1 MSQQLDKRI
10 IDKLKELMNEGVRDP
25 KEMKRALERYARKEL
40 LAGEQLPPATSRR
53 LFFPLKRD
61 ISNHMHLVAMKL
73 PFSKIDQENIS
84 LTLSDWKKENPADH
98 YFFQPYGM
106 TELKNIF
113 TNLSNY
119 IITKMAAE
127 FQVRD
132 TDHPKYSNPKYSNKF
147 Q

>member
-25 KEMKRALERYARKEL
+25 KEMRRALERYARKEL
-40 LAGEQLPPATSRR
+40 FAGEQLPLATSRR
-53 LFFPLKRD
+53 FFPLKRD
-61 ISNHMHLVAMKL
+61 ISNHMYLVAMKL
-73 PFSKIDQENIS
+73 RFSKIDQENIS
-84 LTLSDWKKENPADH
+84 LTLSDWKKENPTDH
-98 YFFQPYGM
+98 YFFRPYGI

-132 TDHPKYSNPKYSNKF
+132 IDHPNYSSPKYSSKF